1 MKTVLENSVCDI
13 QSCFILEVA
22 DETCH
27 FLLLLCYT
35 SAKPWFFAFKNCRTE
50 YLPWPPD
57 LSFVC
62 F

>member
-13 QSCFILEVA
+13 QPCFILEVA